1 MADTNSNTP
10 NEVKFSTFMIGSA
23 ILGIDILKIQEINK
37 QFEIT
42 KVPQAEN
49 YIRGILNLRG
59 KIVTIIDL
67 GQKLGLEPVKKHKDN
82 RNLIIESDG
91 EYIGLLVDR
100 IGDVVNANLEN
111 LDPPPSNVGGINKKF
126 FKGVLKTEANLV
138 GVLDTDAVL
147 S

>member
-1 MADTNSNTP
+1 VADTNSNTP